1 MCWSGAQTELSH
13 CSLYHLAGRRASM
26 SLLVLQHFISG
37 FRGSDECL
45 IASRAK
51 APCNLVERFQHSNHM
66 GPLQFSHFG
75 VRSATARTRIM
86 ESVI

>member
-1 MCWSGAQTELSH
+1 
-13 CSLYHLAGRRASM
+13 M
-26 SLLVLQHFISG
+26 SLLVLQLFISG

-51 APCNLVERFQHSNHM
+51 EPCNLVERFQHSNHM
-66 GPLQFSHFG
+66 GPLQLSHLG